1 MMRDTGAFRDVR
13 AHALTGGVAYVYVGE
28 VA

>member
-1 MMRDTGAFRDVR
+1 MMRDTGAYKDAR
-13 AHALTGGVAYVYVGE
+13 AYALSGGVAYVYVGE